1 MLPVLQQLGLA
12 PAYEFCFLYIF
23 FINRIKYNRLV
34 VAAPLA
40 SSSSRIRQFVD
51 VVRVIVGATRRG
63 GQTTQPCAGLRSA
76 SAAAAAA
83 SRLSLIPT
91 ELDSRRVQFLL
102 SVTRHF
108 SFVYALSLPHAAH
121 FIHARTLRQ
130 YSALEVKSKG
140 RPVDPDGPVL
150 ISGGSM
156 WAAMGAIAPPPLKR
170 GQKNILTLVKR
181 NPETGS

>member
-12 PAYEFCFLYIF
+12 SAYGLLRVFYLF
-23 FINRIKYNRLV
+23 FITRIKYNRLV

-40 SSSSRIRQFVD
+40 ISSSRIRQFVD

-63 GQTTQPCAGLRSA
+63 GQTTQPCAGRQA
-76 SAAAAAA
+76 YAAQHQQQQQQQPAA

-140 RPVDPDGPVL
+140 SPVDPDGPVL

-156 WAAMGAIAPPPLKR
+156 WAAMGAIAPPPSR
-170 GQKNILTLVKR
+170 GVRKIF
-181 NPETGS
+181 

>member
-1 MLPVLQQLGLA
+1 LSALRGAVVKP
-12 PAYEFCFLYIF
+12 CS
-23 FINRIKYNRLV
+23 LV
-34 VAAPLA
+34 
-40 SSSSRIRQFVD
+40 Q
-51 VVRVIVGATRRG
+51 
-63 GQTTQPCAGLRSA
+63 AGLRSA

-156 WAAMGAIAPPPLKR
+156 WAAMAAIAPPPQEGSEKYFNVSENKSRDRKLIFIFWNSRKR
-170 GQKNILTLVKR
+170 F
-181 NPETGS
+181 